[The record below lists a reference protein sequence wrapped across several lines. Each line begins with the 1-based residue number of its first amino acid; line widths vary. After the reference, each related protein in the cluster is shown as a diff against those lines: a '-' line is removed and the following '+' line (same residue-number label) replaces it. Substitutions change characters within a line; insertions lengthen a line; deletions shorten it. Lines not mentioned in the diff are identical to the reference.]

1 MKKARAIVMIGLVA
15 LALALAG
22 CQAASP
28 EQGGR
33 GRLIGD
39 EPMVQKAVVVGQADN
54 KDMGT
59 AECWTS
65 LRAF

>member
-1 MKKARAIVMIGLVA
+1 MKKARAIVMIGLV
-15 LALALAG
+15 ALALAG

>member
-1 MKKARAIVMIGLVA
+1 MKKARAIVLIGLVG
-15 LALALAG
+15 LALAG

-39 EPMVQKAVVVGQADN
+39 EPMVQKAVVVGYTADRTPV
-54 KDMGT
+54 DRLP
-59 AECWTS
+59 AS
-65 LRAF
+65 RH

>member
-1 MKKARAIVMIGLVA
+1 MKKARAIMLIGLVG
-15 LALALAG
+15 LALAG

-39 EPMVQKAVVVGQADN
+39 EPMVQKAVVEYAAD
-54 KDMGT
+54 
-59 AECWTS
+59 
-65 LRAF
+65 RALVDRHPASRH

>member
-1 MKKARAIVMIGLVA
+1 MKKAIAVVLIGLA
-15 LALALAG
+15 CMGLAG

-59 AECWTS
+59 AECWSS

>member
-1 MKKARAIVMIGLVA
+1 MKKARAIVLIGLVG
-15 LALALAG
+15 LALAG

-39 EPMVQKAVVVGQADN
+39 EPMVQKAVVVGHADQGAT
-54 KDMGT
+54 DLGGEET
-59 AECWTS
+59 V
-65 LRAF
+65 

>member
-1 MKKARAIVMIGLVA
+1 MKKARAIVLIGLVG
-15 LALALAG
+15 LALAG

-39 EPMVQKAVVVGQADN
+39 EPMVQKAVVGHAASSETGFGGRSSSGFP
-54 KDMGT
+54 M
-59 AECWTS
+59 
-65 LRAF
+65 

>member
-1 MKKARAIVMIGLVA
+1 MKKARAIVMIGLVG
-15 LALALAG
+15 LALAG

-39 EPMVQKAVVVGQADN
+39 EPMVLKAVVG
-54 KDMGT
+54 GYT
-59 AECWTS
+59 AAS
-65 LRAF
+65 ASVDGHFALRH